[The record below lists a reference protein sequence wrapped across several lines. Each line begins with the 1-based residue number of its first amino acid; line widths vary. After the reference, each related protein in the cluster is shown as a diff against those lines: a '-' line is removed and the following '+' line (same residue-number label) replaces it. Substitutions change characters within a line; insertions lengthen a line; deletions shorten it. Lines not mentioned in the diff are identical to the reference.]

1 MAESPR
7 RLSLDDIIAD
17 EVAKQVSKQV
27 SHSGGGGGGGFDF
40 LGIKDISDI
49 TKLLAEISK
58 ITQTMSPKTTTMK
71 EIPDSSV
78 PINKEPSLAAPPS
91 KDTITI
97 DIPKLV
103 DNVIEHMPLAI
114 QMYGDLKMSEI
125 HTMLVNDKDSVIE
138 LVRGMVK

>member
-27 SHSGGGGGGGFDF
+27 SHSDGGGGGVDF

>member
-27 SHSGGGGGGGFDF
+27 SHSDGGSGGIDF

>member
-27 SHSGGGGGGGFDF
+27 SHSGGGVDF

-78 PINKEPSLAAPPS
+78 PINKEPSLATPPS